1 MFARAYA
8 TSIRPISLGRQL
20 IGLLDL
26 ASAKGLLP
34 STYEIYLH
42 SDDLAAFADVE
53 QHLVRELIDAA
64 TQHCEQYGYQLD
76 AEISVVLQADD
87 AIKSG
92 TFQIKTNRQL
102 AVKTPPN
109 DPKSSKIQESK
120 VQPEPTQTGTL
131 APTLTPTLPTK
142 LVQTINTHIEI
153 TARAALVLAS
163 GQRIDLTEEIVKIG
177 RHQSCTIVFADSNVS
192 RVHAQLQHDST
203 GWLVVDLGSTNG
215 IKVNGT
221 KISKEKSLTDG
232 DELEFGTSTARFVAS

>member
-26 ASAKGLLP
+26 TSAKGSLP
-34 STYEIYLH
+34 STYEICLH

-64 TQHCEQYGYQLD
+64 TQHCEQSGYQLD
-76 AEISVVLQADD
+76 AQISVALRADD

-92 TFQIKTNRQL
+92 TFEIKPNRQL
-102 AVKTPPN
+102 AVKNPTAE
-109 DPKSSKIQESK
+109 SKPSNIQESI
-120 VQPEPTQTGTL
+120 VQPEPTLAQTQT
-131 APTLTPTLPTK
+131 
-142 LVQTINTHIEI
+142 QTIVKPKEI
-153 TARAALVLAS
+153 TARAALILAT
-163 GQRIDLTEEIVKIG
+163 GQRIDLTDDIVKIG

-192 RVHAQLQHDST
+192 RVHAQLQQDST

-215 IKVNGT
+215 VKVNGT
-221 KISKEKSLTDG
+221 KISKEKLLADG
-232 DELEFGTSTARFVAS
+232 DELAFGTSTARFVAS

>member
-26 ASAKGLLP
+26 TSAKGSLP
-34 STYEIYLH
+34 STYEICLH

-64 TQHCEQYGYQLD
+64 TQHCEQSGYQLD
-76 AEISVVLQADD
+76 AQISVALRADD

-92 TFQIKTNRQL
+92 TFEIKTNRQF
-102 AVKTPPN
+102 AVKNPTVE
-109 DPKSSKIQESK
+109 SKPSNIQESI
-120 VQPEPTQTGTL
+120 VQLEPTL
-131 APTLTPTLPTK
+131 APTQT
-142 LVQTINTHIEI
+142 QTIVKPKEI
-153 TARAALVLAS
+153 TARAALILAT
-163 GQRIDLTEEIVKIG
+163 GQRIDLTDDIIKIG

-192 RVHAQLQHDST
+192 RVHAQLQQDTT

-215 IKVNGT
+215 VKVNGS
-221 KISKEKSLTDG
+221 KISKEKLLTDG
-232 DELEFGTSTARFVAS
+232 DELAFGTSTARFVAS